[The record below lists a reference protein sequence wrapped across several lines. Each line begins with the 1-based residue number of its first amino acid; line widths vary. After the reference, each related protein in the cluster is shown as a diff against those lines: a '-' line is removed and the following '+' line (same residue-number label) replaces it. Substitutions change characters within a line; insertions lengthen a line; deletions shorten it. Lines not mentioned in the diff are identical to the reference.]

1 MSRVQDYARIPED
14 AARPKQDLIRLDV
27 HKGAPQ
33 NAQRAYESPERKG
46 CVHCESR
53 SELRWIV
60 SKAVKDNWIMI
71 W

>member
-14 AARPKQDLIRLDV
+14 EDLIRLDA